1 MSSLFSRIQEFA
13 KSPKARE
20 AIDKAKEM
28 ANDPKNKEKV
38 QGYLA
43 KFRKK

>member
-1 MSSLFSRIQEFA
+1 MASLFSRIQDFA
-13 KSPKARE
+13 KSPKAQE
-20 AIDKAKEM
+20 ALDKAKQM